1 MWGGMNEFTDNLGR
15 MIQALNPLLSGIN
28 SWVDVFIVTIII
40 YFIWRSVEGSRAP
53 RLVFGIVIIVLV
65 YVISEALQLTMV
77 GWIISN
83 IVQPAVVVAIPVVFQ
98 SELRRL
104 LESIGRPEFFEQ
116 VKRLRFW
123 ERRSDEIDAGRL
135 AVIQT
140 VARTAATLSQQGTGA
155 LIVFENKNS
164 LQDYIDGGV
173 KLDAEVSQPLLGTIF
188 YPSTPLHDMAVVIR
202 GTRIVAANVM
212 LPISED
218 MTSVRR
224 YGTRHRAARGL
235 TERTDAV
242 VVVVSEETGTISLAY
257 DGLLNS
263 QLNEQRV
270 IDEVT
275 ALLINAGKR
284 AVQKSGANA

>member
-1 MWGGMNEFTDNLGR
+1 MNEFTDNLGR
-15 MIQALNPLLSGIN
+15 MIQALNPFFGGLG
-28 SWVDVFIVTIII
+28 SWLDVMFVTSII
-40 YFIWRSVEGSRAP
+40 YIIWRSIEGSRAP
-53 RLVFGIVIIVLV
+53 RLVLGIAIIVFV
-65 YVISEALQLTMV
+65 YVLSEVFQLTMV

-116 VKRLRFW
+116 FKRLRFW
-123 ERRSDEIDAGRL
+123 ERQRNEIDAGRL
-135 AVIQT
+135 AVIHT

-173 KLDAEVSQPLLGTIF
+173 KLDAEVSQPLLATIF

-202 GTRIVAANVM
+202 GTRIIAANVM

-257 DGLLNS
+257 DGMLHS
-263 QLNEQRV
+263 QLNEQRLV
-270 IDEVT
+270 DAVS
-275 ALLINAGKR
+275 ALLMNPGNRTI
-284 AVQKSGANA
+284 QKSGAGA

>member
-1 MWGGMNEFTDNLGR
+1 MNEFTDNLGR
-15 MIQALNPLLSGIN
+15 MIQALNPFISGIGV
-28 SWVDVFIVTIII
+28 WVDVFVVTAII
-40 YFIWRSVEGSRAP
+40 YFIWRSIEGSRAP
-53 RLVFGIVIIVLV
+53 RLVLGIVIIVLV
-65 YVISEALQLTMV
+65 YVISEVFQLTML

-104 LESIGRPEFFEQ
+104 LESIGRPDL
-116 VKRLRFW
+116 LRNVTWIQFW
-123 ERRSDEIDAGRL
+123 ERRKDEIDASRL

-140 VARTAATLSQQGTGA
+140 VARTATTLSQQGTGA

-173 KLDAEVSQPLLGTIF
+173 KLDAEVSLPLIATIF

-202 GTRIVAANVM
+202 GTRIIAANVM

-218 MTSVRR
+218 MTNVRR

-235 TERTDAV
+235 AERTDAV
-242 VVVVSEETGTISLAY
+242 VVVVSEETGAISLAY
-257 DGLLNS
+257 DGMLHT
-263 QLNEQRV
+263 QLTEQRV
-270 IDEVT
+270 VEMVSS
-275 ALLINAGKR
+275 LLMNASKR
-284 AVQKSGANA
+284 PPQKLGANV

>member
-1 MWGGMNEFTDNLGR
+1 MNEFTDNLGR
-15 MIQALNPLLSGIN
+15 MIQALNPFISGFGA
-28 SWVDVFIVTIII
+28 WFDVFAVTLII
-40 YFIWRSVEGSRAP
+40 YLIWRSIEGSRAP
-53 RLVFGIVIIVLV
+53 RLVLGIVIIVVV
-65 YVISEALQLTMV
+65 YVISEVLQLTMV

-104 LESIGRPEFFEQ
+104 LESLGRPEYIEQ
-116 VKRLRFW
+116 ITRLRFW
-123 ERRSDEIDAGRL
+123 ERQGNAIDAGRL

-155 LIVFENKNS
+155 LIVFENKHS

-173 KLDAEVSQPLLGTIF
+173 KLDAEVSQPLLATIF

-202 GTRIVAANVM
+202 GTRVIAANVM

-242 VVVVSEETGTISLAY
+242 VLVVSEETGTISLAY
-257 DGLLNS
+257 DGMLNS
-263 QLNEQRV
+263 QLNEQRIV
-270 IDEVT
+270 EEVS
-275 ALLINAGKR
+275 ALLMNAGKR
-284 AVQKSGANA
+284 APQKSGASV

>member
-1 MWGGMNEFTDNLGR
+1 MNEFTDNLGR
-15 MIQALNPLLSGIN
+15 MIEALNPFFGGLG
-28 SWVDVFIVTIII
+28 SWLDVTIVTLII
-40 YFIWRSVEGSRAP
+40 YFVWRSIEGSRAP
-53 RLVFGIVIIVLV
+53 RLVLGIAIIVLV
-65 YVISEALQLTMV
+65 YVLSEVLQLTMV

-104 LESIGRPEFFEQ
+104 LESIGRPEFFE
-116 VKRLRFW
+116 RFRWLRFW
-123 ERRSDEIDAGRL
+123 ERQNDIIDAGRL
-135 AVIQT
+135 AVITT
-140 VARTAATLSQQGTGA
+140 VARTAGALSQQGTGA

-173 KLDAEVSQPLLGTIF
+173 KLDAEVSQPLLATIF

-218 MTSVRR
+218 MTSARR

-235 TERTDAV
+235 TERTDAI

-257 DGLLNS
+257 DGVLHR
-263 QLNEQRV
+263 QLNEQRL
-270 IDEVT
+270 IDEVS
-275 ALLINAGKR
+275 ALLMNPGNR
-284 AVQKSGANA
+284 VGQKSGAGA

>member
-1 MWGGMNEFTDNLGR
+1 MNEFTDNLGR
-15 MIQALNPLLSGIN
+15 MIQALNPFFGGLA
-28 SWVDVFIVTIII
+28 SWLDVMIVTLII
-40 YFIWRSVEGSRAP
+40 YVIWRSLEGSRAP
-53 RLVFGIVIIVLV
+53 RLVLGIAIIVLV
-65 YVISEALQLTMV
+65 YVLSEVLQLTMV

-104 LESIGRPEFFEQ
+104 LESLGRPEFFEQ
-116 VKRLRFW
+116 FKRLRFW

-155 LIVFENKNS
+155 LIVFENRNS

-173 KLDAEVSQPLLGTIF
+173 KLDAEVSQPLLATIF

-212 LPISED
+212 LPISD
-218 MTSVRR
+218 
-224 YGTRHRAARGL
+224 GL
-235 TERTDAV
+235 TMIRH
-242 VVVVSEETGTISLAY
+242 
-257 DGLLNS
+257 
-263 QLNEQRV
+263 
-270 IDEVT
+270 
-275 ALLINAGKR
+275 AG
-284 AVQKSGANA
+284 

>member
-1 MWGGMNEFTDNLGR
+1 MNEFTDNLGR
-15 MIQALNPLLSGIN
+15 MIQALNPFISGFGA
-28 SWVDVFIVTIII
+28 WFDVFAVTLII
-40 YFIWRSVEGSRAP
+40 YIIWRSIEGSRAP
-53 RLVFGIVIIVLV
+53 RLVLGIVIIVVV
-65 YVISEALQLTMV
+65 YVISEVLQLTMV

-104 LESIGRPEFFEQ
+104 LESLGRPENIGQFR
-116 VKRLRFW
+116 RLRFW
-123 ERRSDEIDAGRL
+123 ERQSDAIDAGRL

-155 LIVFENKNS
+155 LIVFENKHS

-173 KLDAEVSQPLLGTIF
+173 KLDAEVSQPLLATIF

-202 GTRIVAANVM
+202 GTRVIAANVM

-257 DGLLNS
+257 DGMLHS
-263 QLNEQRV
+263 QLNEQRIV
-270 IDEVT
+270 EEVT
-275 ALLINAGKR
+275 TLLMNAGKR
-284 AVQKSGANA
+284 APQKSGASV

>member
-1 MWGGMNEFTDNLGR
+1 MNEFTDNLGR
-15 MIQALNPLLSGIN
+15 MIQALNPFFGGLA
-28 SWVDVFIVTIII
+28 SWLDVVIVTSII
-40 YFIWRSVEGSRAP
+40 YIIWRSIEGSRAP
-53 RLVFGIVIIVLV
+53 RLVLGIAIIVLV
-65 YVISEALQLTMV
+65 YVLSEVLQLTMV

-104 LESIGRPEFFEQ
+104 LESLGRPEFFEQ
-116 VKRLRFW
+116 FKRLRFW
-123 ERRSDEIDAGRL
+123 ERQRNDIDTGRL
-135 AVIQT
+135 AVIHT
-140 VARTAATLSQQGTGA
+140 VARTAAALSQQGTGA

-173 KLDAEVSQPLLGTIF
+173 KLDAEVSQPLLATIF

-202 GTRIVAANVM
+202 GTRIIAANVM

-263 QLNEQRV
+263 QLNEQRLIEQV
-270 IDEVT
+270 H
-275 ALLINAGKR
+275 ALLMNPDTRTPA
-284 AVQKSGANA
+284 KSGANA

>member
-1 MWGGMNEFTDNLGR
+1 MNEFTDNLGR
-15 MIQALNPLLSGIN
+15 MIQALNP
-28 SWVDVFIVTIII
+28 FIGGLGVWFDIFAVTAIM
-40 YFIWRSVEGSRAP
+40 YAIWRSIEGSRAP
-53 RLVFGIVIIVLV
+53 RLVLGIVTIVII
-65 YVISEALQLTMV
+65 YVISELFQFTML

-104 LESIGRPEFFEQ
+104 LESIGRPDFLRSVQ
-116 VKRLRFW
+116 WMRFW
-123 ERRSDEIDAGRL
+123 ERGRDEIDAARL
-135 AVIQT
+135 AVVQT
-140 VARTAATLSQQGTGA
+140 VARTAVTLSQQGTGA

-173 KLDAEVSQPLLGTIF
+173 KLDAEVSQPLLATIF

-202 GTRIVAANVM
+202 GTRIIAANVM

-235 TERTDAV
+235 TERTDAI
-242 VVVVSEETGTISLAY
+242 VVVVSEETGAISLAY
-257 DGLLNS
+257 DGMLHS
-263 QLNEQRV
+263 QLNEQRLV
-270 IDEVT
+270 DTVT
-275 ALLINAGKR
+275 ELLMNAGKR
-284 AVQKSGANA
+284 ADQKSGASV

>member
-1 MWGGMNEFTDNLGR
+1 MNDFTDNLGR
-15 MIQALNPLLSGIN
+15 MIQALNPFFGGFG
-28 SWVDVFIVTIII
+28 SWIDVIVVTIII
-40 YFIWRSVEGSRAP
+40 YFVWRSIEGSRAP
-53 RLVFGIVIIVLV
+53 RLVFGIATIVFV
-65 YVISEALQLTMV
+65 YVLSEVLQLTMV

-98 SELRRL
+98 PELRRL
-104 LESIGRPEFFEQ
+104 LESIGRPEFVERF
-116 VKRLRFW
+116 KRLRIW
-123 ERRSDEIDAGRL
+123 DRQDASIDAGRL
-135 AVIQT
+135 AVITT
-140 VARTAATLSQQGTGA
+140 VARTAAALSQQGTGA

-173 KLDAEVSQPLLGTIF
+173 KLDADVSQPLLATIF

-202 GTRIVAANVM
+202 GTRIIAANVM

-218 MTSVRR
+218 MTSARR

-257 DGLLNS
+257 DGVLHR
-263 QLNEQRV
+263 QLNEQRL
-270 IDEVT
+270 IDEVS
-275 ALLINAGKR
+275 ALLMNPGNN
-284 AVQKSGANA
+284 VGQKSGASA

>member
-1 MWGGMNEFTDNLGR
+1 MNEFTDNLGR
-15 MIQALNPLLSGIN
+15 MIQALNPFFGGLA
-28 SWVDVFIVTIII
+28 SWLDVVIVTSII
-40 YFIWRSVEGSRAP
+40 YIIWRSIEGSRAP
-53 RLVFGIVIIVLV
+53 RLVLGIAIIVLV
-65 YVISEALQLTMV
+65 YVLSEVLQLTMV

-104 LESIGRPEFFEQ
+104 LESLGRPEFFEQ
-116 VKRLRFW
+116 FKRLRFW
-123 ERRSDEIDAGRL
+123 ERQQNKIDTGRL

-173 KLDAEVSQPLLGTIF
+173 KLDAEVSQPLLATIF

-202 GTRIVAANVM
+202 GTRIIAANVM

-218 MTSVRR
+218 MTSARR

-257 DGLLNS
+257 DGMLNS
-263 QLNEQRV
+263 QLNEQRLV
-270 IDEVT
+270 EQVS
-275 ALLINAGKR
+275 ALLMNPGNR
-284 AVQKSGANA
+284 TPQKSGANA

>member
-1 MWGGMNEFTDNLGR
+1 MNEFTDNLGR
-15 MIQALNPLLSGIN
+15 MIQALNPFVGGLW
-28 SWVDVFIVTIII
+28 SWLDVIIVASII
-40 YFIWRSVEGSRAP
+40 YAVWRSIEGSRAP
-53 RLVFGIVIIVLV
+53 RLVLGIAIIVFV
-65 YVISEALQLTMV
+65 YVVSEVFQLTMV

-98 SELRRL
+98 PELRRL
-104 LESIGRPEFFEQ
+104 LESIGRPEFVERF
-116 VKRLRFW
+116 KRLRIW
-123 ERRSDEIDAGRL
+123 ERQDESIDAGRL

-173 KLDAEVSQPLLGTIF
+173 KLDAEVSQPLLATIF

-202 GTRIVAANVM
+202 GTRIIAANVM

-218 MTSVRR
+218 MTSARR

-257 DGLLNS
+257 DGSLHR
-263 QLNEQRV
+263 QLNEQRLV
-270 IDEVT
+270 DEVS
-275 ALLINAGKR
+275 ALLMNPGNR
-284 AVQKSGANA
+284 VGQKSGASA